1 MTVQPLTITK
11 AEAIPI
17 ILAGHAARELPA
29 QNSLSGTYYQKVH
42 DKVIRCA
49 IGLLYPEEQAKEL
62 EGSGPT
68 ASYQMAADLIKGD
81 LLVVDDAAWFIRI
94 QAAHDN
100 WSDAGDDPEDR
111 AVFEGIFLEL
121 LQ

>member
-29 QNSLSGTYYQKVH
+29 QNTMSGRYYAEVH
-42 DKVIRCA
+42 GKVIRCA
-49 IGLLYPEEQAKEL
+49 IGLLYPKEQAKEL
-62 EGSGPT
+62 EGSGPS
-68 ASYQMAADLIKGD
+68 ASYLMAKDLIEGG
-81 LLVVDDAAWFIRI
+81 LLVTDNPDWFVEVQR
-94 QAAHDN
+94 AHDH
-100 WSDAGDDPEDR
+100 WSDAGDEDD
-111 AVFEGIFLEL
+111 AEKTFLEL